1 MGDDGSPSGSQETLT
16 DELERRNRFLQQVSE
31 IISDTDQPFLEQ
43 IDSLLETG
51 RDAVGAEFAAF
62 SFVDDDACVFEAIDV
77 PNGADIQ
84 RGDSVPLPEVPK
96 SKRVVET
103 EQTLVLGDVEAQA
116 PELADPRGIA
126 CYLGAPIFDADE
138 VYGTFCLCGTE
149 ARSDGFSDWEVTF
162 IELLS
167 NWVSTQL
174 QQREQYQSLRDT
186 RLHMEAAVDAG
197 AVGTWEW
204 DIPADQF
211 VTGRSF
217 ARTFGVD
224 PDKASEG
231 VPLQELLDSIH
242 EDDRDRVTRE
252 IEDAVESC
260 GEYEAEYRVWNADDE
275 LQWVIARGYVECD
288 DDGNPLTFPGALTDI
303 TEQKQAER
311 RLETV
316 NERLRASN
324 ERLEQFAHA
333 ASHDLQEPLRMVS
346 SYLQLIENQY
356 GETLDE
362 EGREFLEFAVDGA
375 DRMRNMID
383 ALLAYSR
390 VETQGDPFEPV
401 DLNDVLMDVQ
411 TDLQRKIEETDAE
424 IAVTDLPRVEGDA
437 SQLRQLFQNLLDNAL
452 EYSGDEPPRVSVSAE
467 RDRTKGI
474 IAVRDEG
481 IGIEPG
487 NHDRIFEVFE
497 RLHSREDHSG
507 TGIGLS
513 LCERIAERH
522 DGEMWVESEPGNGTT
537 VFVSLPIYDA

>member
-1 MGDDGSPSGSQETLT
+1 MGDDGSPSGSQENLT

-31 IISDTDQPFLEQ
+31 IISDTDQPFLDQ

-51 RDAVGAEFAAF
+51 RDAVGTEFAAF

-84 RGDSVPLPEVPK
+84 RGDAVPLPEVPK

-116 PELADPRGIA
+116 TELADPWGID
-126 CYLGAPIFDADE
+126 CYLGAPIFNADE

-149 ARSDGFSDWEVTF
+149 ARSEGFSDWEETF

-186 RLHMEAAVDAG
+186 QLQMEAAVDAG

-204 DIPADQF
+204 NIPEDQF
-211 VTGRSF
+211 VTGPSF

-224 PDKASEG
+224 PDKASKG

-242 EDDRDRVTRE
+242 EGDRDRVTRE

-303 TEQKQAER
+303 TDQKQAER
-311 RLETV
+311 QLETV
-316 NERLRASN
+316 NGRLRASN
-324 ERLEQFAHA
+324 KRLEQFAHA

-375 DRMRNMID
+375 ERMRNMID

-390 VETQGDPFEPV
+390 VETQGSPFEPV

-411 TDLQRKIEETDAE
+411 TDLQRKIEETEAE
-424 IAVTDLPRVEGDA
+424 VTVTDLPRVEGDP

-452 EYSGDEPPRVSVSAE
+452 EYSGDEPPRVYVSAE
-467 RDRTKGI
+467 QGRSKGV

-481 IGIEPG
+481 IGIEPA
-487 NHDRIFEVFE
+487 NHDQIFEVFE

-522 DGEMWVESEPGNGTT
+522 DGEMWVESEPENGTT